1 MYGRVAARPWD
12 HGSPHRLLTL
22 SWENHDRHHA
32 ITFFAVLG
40 VAGAVIMA
48 LVGLP
53 PVDVHGPFHYVG
65 IMDPLCGMTRAA
77 RLLAQGQL
85 NQAIT
90 YNPASPILA
99 LLAIGA
105 VIRAAIGTGTGHW
118 LAVTISRSRTL
129 YVAAGLGVAALWIN
143 QQVHAGLLMQ
153 TH

>member
-1 MYGRVAARPWD
+1 MFDRVAQHPRD
-12 HGSPHRLLTL
+12 HAPQRLVTL
-22 SWENHDRHHA
+22 SWENHDHHHA
-32 ITFFAVLG
+32 VTFFALVG
-40 VAGAVIMA
+40 VAGAAVMA

-53 PVDVHGPFHYVG
+53 PVDLHGPFHYVG

-85 NQAIT
+85 NRAIR

-99 LLAIGA
+99 LVAIG
-105 VIRAAIGTGTGHW
+105 VVVRAAIGTSTGRW
-118 LAVTISRSRTL
+118 LTLAVARSRAL
-129 YVAAGLGVAALWIN
+129 DVAAGLGIAALWIY